1 MEEKLPHSK
10 SPEDRPSKDSIK
22 PTTDV
27 STARHAGRYVL
38 VGITIAAFNYLVYQL
53 IARFLINNN
62 DLLWLSNL
70 IATTLAV
77 IVAYILHS
85 RITWKERNPGKYG
98 IIRFFI
104 WNAAIALAISPGL
117 TWFFGLFHPIYDF
130 AHQVTSGIGLS
141 FDHDFVE
148 STGIF
153 VLANIVIMI
162 INFLF
167 YDKFVFGKSQP
178 KTKPD
183 PESKTNSNSQTNS
196 ESETKSL
203 TP

>member
-1 MEEKLPHSK
+1 MEEKPSHSK
-10 SPEDRPSKDSIK
+10 STKTESKTKPEP
-22 PTTDV
+22 DV
-27 STARHAGRYVL
+27 STARHASRYVL
-38 VGITIAAFNYLVYQL
+38 VGITIAVFNYLVYQL
-53 IARFLINNN
+53 IARLFIKDSN
-62 DLLWLSNL
+62 LLWLSNL

-104 WNAAIALAISPGL
+104 WNAALALLISPGL

-130 AHQVTSGIGLS
+130 THHITSSIGLP

-153 VLANIVIMI
+153 IFANIVIMI

-167 YDKFVFGKSQP
+167 YDKFVFGKS
-178 KTKPD
+178 KTSPT
-183 PESKTNSNSQTNS
+183 SLQSTQ
-196 ESETKSL
+196 KSSDNKEKDS
-203 TP
+203 

>member
-1 MEEKLPHSK
+1 MEEKSPHK
-10 SPEDRPSKDSIK
+10 SPQK
-22 PTTDV
+22 PETKPETKTDV
-27 STARHAGRYVL
+27 STARHAGRYLL

-53 IARFLINNN
+53 IARFLIKNS

-85 RITWKERNPGKYG
+85 RITWKERNPGKAG

-117 TWFFGLFHPIYDF
+117 TWFFGLFHPVYDF
-130 AHQVTSGIGLS
+130 AHHLTTNLGLP

-153 VLANIVIMI
+153 VFANIVIMI

-167 YDKFVFGKSQP
+167 YDKFVFGKSKSKTPP
-178 KTKPD
+178 KSPPSEPSSSNPSQ
-183 PESKTNSNSQTNS
+183 PESK
-196 ESETKSL
+196 
-203 TP
+203 

>member
-1 MEEKLPHSK
+1 MKEKPPKK
-10 SPEDRPSKDSIK
+10 SPESSRIEPKNDSKADAKST
-22 PTTDV
+22 PDV
-27 STARHAGRYVL
+27 STARHAGRYIL

-53 IARFLINNN
+53 IARLLIKNS

-85 RITWKERNPGKYG
+85 RITWKERSPGRSG

-104 WNAAIALAISPGL
+104 WNAALALAISPGL
-117 TWFFGLFHPIYDF
+117 TWFFGLFHPVYDF
-130 AHQVTSGIGLS
+130 AHQITTGIGLP
-141 FDHDFVE
+141 FDHDFIE

-153 VLANIVIMI
+153 FLVNIVIMI

-167 YDKFVFGKSQP
+167 YDKFVFGKS
-178 KTKPD
+178 K
-183 PESKTNSNSQTNS
+183 SKTPSKPASP
-196 ESETKSL
+196 KSSD
-203 TP
+203 PAHQ

>member
-1 MEEKLPHSK
+1 MEEKLTHSK

-27 STARHAGRYVL
+27 STARHAGRYLL
-38 VGITIAAFNYLVYQL
+38 VGIAIAAFNYLVYQL
-53 IARFLINNN
+53 IARFLIKDSN
-62 DLLWLSNL
+62 LLWLSNL

-104 WNAAIALAISPGL
+104 WNAALALLISPGL

-130 AHQVTSGIGLS
+130 THHITSSIGLP

-153 VLANIVIMI
+153 IFANIVIMI

-167 YDKFVFGKSQP
+167 YDKFVFGKSKTSP
-178 KTKPD
+178 KSTH
-183 PESKTNSNSQTNS
+183 KTSQSSPPYT
-196 ESETKSL
+196 
-203 TP
+203 

>member
-1 MEEKLPHSK
+1 MSK
-10 SPEDRPSKDSIK
+10 ESNTK
-22 PTTDV
+22 DV
-27 STARHAGRYVL
+27 STARHATRYVL
-38 VGITIAAFNYLVYQL
+38 VGITIAGFNYLAYQL
-53 IARFLINNN
+53 IARFLIKGS

-77 IVAYILHS
+77 FVAYFLHS
-85 RITWKERNPGKYG
+85 RITWKERSPGRAG

-104 WNAAIALAISPGL
+104 WNAALALAISPGL
-117 TWFFGLFHPIYDF
+117 TWFFGLFHPLYDF
-130 AHQVTSGIGLS
+130 AHGIVTALGLP
-141 FDHDFVE
+141 FDHDFTE

-167 YDKFVFGKSQP
+167 YDKFVFGKP
-178 KTKPD
+178 KDKAKPD
-183 PESKTNSNSQTNS
+183 PESKTNINSKTNS
-196 ESETKSL
+196 ESETKSP